1 MSLTPLQSGEACMV
15 VAGKIFKLSEPL
27 GLDEVAS
34 RLENYHFEED
44 YEEGDYKFTLLTE
57 VVSLLP
63 KGNILSGV
71 YSHDYVIHVFHRGKT
86 APLPRTVEALF
97 SFTQVER
104 LANFIAN
111 KLSEILFDKIGSIV
125 EARIPPETLRA
136 FHLKNS
142 EDTKITFFDN
152 VDIPNVNKL
161 SLYGPDLINTSLFE
175 DYTKHGDLWY
185 VVARSKETGY
195 VVGVTRD
202 ASVTIFNVADK
213 NKYVEYVA
221 KEIYPI
227 ILGSTR

>member
-1 MSLTPLQSGEACMV
+1 MV

-63 KGNILSGV
+63 KENMLSGV
-71 YSHDYVIHVFHRGKT
+71 YSHDYVIHVFHRGKM

-97 SFTQVER
+97 SFTQVEGTIFLAVVEKKR
-104 LANFIAN
+104 VANFIAN
-111 KLSEILFDKIGSIV
+111 KLSEILFEKVGRIV

-136 FHLKNS
+136 FHLKNP

-161 SLYGPDLINTSLFE
+161 SLYGPDLINSSLFE

-202 ASVTIFNVADK
+202 ASVTIFNLADK

-227 ILGSTR
+227 ILEATP

>member
-1 MSLTPLQSGEACMV
+1 MV
-15 VAGKIFKLSEPL
+15 VAGKIFRLSEQL
-27 GLDEVAS
+27 ALDEIAS

-57 VVSLLP
+57 VVGLLP
-63 KGNILSGV
+63 KKNMLSGV
-71 YSHDYVIHVFHRGKT
+71 YSHDYVIHVFHRGKV

-97 SFTQVER
+97 SFSQVENATFLTVLEKKR
-104 LANFIAN
+104 VANFIAN
-111 KLSEILFDKIGSIV
+111 KLSEILFDKVGSIV
-125 EARIPPETLRA
+125 EARIPPETLRE
-136 FHLKNS
+136 FHRKNP

-185 VVARSKETGY
+185 VVVRSKETGY

-202 ASVTIFNVADK
+202 ASVTIFNLADK
-213 NKYVEYVA
+213 NKYVEYVN

-227 ILGSTR
+227 ILAGTH

>member
-1 MSLTPLQSGEACMV
+1 MV

-63 KGNILSGV
+63 KENMLSGV

-97 SFTQVER
+97 SFIQVENTTFLAVVEKKR
-104 LANFIAN
+104 VANFIAN
-111 KLSEILFDKIGSIV
+111 KLSEILFDKVGRIV